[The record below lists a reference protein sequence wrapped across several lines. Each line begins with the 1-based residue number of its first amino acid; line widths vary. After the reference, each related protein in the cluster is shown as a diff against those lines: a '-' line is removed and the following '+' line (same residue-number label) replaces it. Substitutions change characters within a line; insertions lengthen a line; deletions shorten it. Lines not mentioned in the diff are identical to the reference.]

1 MRIATV
7 ASRERRD
14 SRPGGFSKASPC
26 WVLGGR
32 GLAFEFDDSKPCY
45 LSIIE
50 EYAFENIRS
59 NYSHVVFSAYQMGAK
74 FTQGKKGAA
83 CPLPAHATTRK
94 VLLYLGCWSLDQF
107 ISPLHLLHR
116 DFFLYRR
123 LCVGGTFPYYLMLC
137 RVWRIV
143 KEAWSIPEERK
154 LPPTLPSSSLLRVC
168 SLEMS
173 SDKILIMPKLR
184 SYDAKVNSNPPS
196 PQ

>member
-1 MRIATV
+1 ML
-7 ASRERRD
+7 
-14 SRPGGFSKASPC
+14 G
-26 WVLGGR
+26 GGR

-83 CPLPAHATTRK
+83 CPLSAHATTRK

-116 DFFLYRR
+116 DFFSLPGAFAWEVPSLTT
-123 LCVGGTFPYYLMLC
+123 LCYAGSG
-137 RVWRIV
+137 
-143 KEAWSIPEERK
+143 AS
-154 LPPTLPSSSLLRVC
+154 
-168 SLEMS
+168 
-173 SDKILIMPKLR
+173 
-184 SYDAKVNSNPPS
+184 
-196 PQ
+196 